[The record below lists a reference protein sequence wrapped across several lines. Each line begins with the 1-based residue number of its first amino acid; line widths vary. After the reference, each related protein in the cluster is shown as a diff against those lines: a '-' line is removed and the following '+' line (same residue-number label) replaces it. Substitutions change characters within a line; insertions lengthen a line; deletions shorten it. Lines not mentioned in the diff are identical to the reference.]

1 MRSGS
6 SLVFAGVAPHPPI
19 MVPEVGGSDCL
30 EVQGSIDAMAE
41 LTRRIIAS
49 GARTLV
55 LISPHA
61 PLDPDAFVGYG
72 GPRLH
77 GDFSR
82 FGAPDTQVE
91 SRFAQQLFEQIQQA
105 ANDDDLDLFSIHETS
120 LDHGTSVPLYF
131 LDRNGWEGSVVA
143 LGYSFRSM
151 RDHLR
156 FGECIRQAADVI
168 GEPIALI
175 ASGDLSHRLKPD
187 APAGYHPYAYRF
199 DEQVVQA
206 IESNQSQQ
214 IIDIDPQLRKLAG
227 ECGYRSIMI
236 ALGATQPLRQNN
248 ELLHYEAPFG
258 VGYMVAQL
266 TATEEQQSQRVAYE
280 SYASVE
286 DPSYVLPNLARQ
298 SVETYTLTGDKL
310 AVLPSNPLLE
320 TRAACFVSIK
330 TLDGDLRGCIG
341 TVEPTKDTL
350 AEELVANAIS
360 AASRDP
366 RFSPIQPTE
375 LGNLRYSVDILSP
388 AEPASMEEL
397 DPKIYGVVVED
408 AGGFS
413 RGLLLPDIEGV
424 STAEQQVEIAAR
436 KAGIPQGAA
445 LRISRFRVVRYREQ
459 LTQLQNREG

>member
-1 MRSGS
+1 MRRES

-19 MVPEVGGSDCL
+19 MVPEVGGPDCI

-49 GARTLV
+49 GAKTVV

-61 PLDPDAFVGYG
+61 PLDPDAFVAYR
-72 GPRLH
+72 GPNLQ

-82 FGAPDTQVE
+82 FGAPDTRVE
-91 SRFAQQLFEQIQQA
+91 SHLAQQLFEQIQQA
-105 ANDDDLDLFSIHETS
+105 ANHDDIDLFSIQETS

-131 LDRNGWEGSVVA
+131 LDRNGWQGRVVA

-156 FGECIRQAADVI
+156 FGECIREAADVI
-168 GEPIALI
+168 GEPTALI

-187 APAGYHPYAYRF
+187 APAGYHPFAYRF

-206 IESNQSQQ
+206 IESNQSTQ

-227 ECGYRSIMI
+227 ECGYRSMI
-236 ALGATQPLRQNN
+236 VALGATKSLQANS

-266 TATEEQQSQRVAYE
+266 TSKEEQPSQRVPYD

-286 DPSYVLPNLARQ
+286 DPAFILPNLARQ
-298 SVETYTLTGDKL
+298 SVETYTLTGDKPE
-310 AVLPSNPLLE
+310 VLPNNPILE

-330 TLDGDLRGCIG
+330 TLDGELRGCIG

-366 RFSPIQPTE
+366 RFSPVEPSE
-375 LGNLRYSVDILSP
+375 LENLRYSVDILSP

-397 DPKIYGVVVED
+397 DPKVYGVVVED
-408 AGGFS
+408 VSGFS

-436 KAGIPQGAA
+436 KAGIPQGVP

-459 LTQLQNREG
+459 LQNRER